1 MSRWLNENLNLA
13 IISLLLGFFF
23 WAIATEAEDPT
34 IEDVYPQLLP
44 VAIVGLPD
52 QWVAYGA
59 DRAHVR
65 VTVRAPKSVWQTL
78 QADDFHAELDLTHVS
93 TGTVREPVR
102 VTLDKTPSEIVSVVP
117 KEVTLHVEP
126 LAEKE
131 VPVVVRQIGTPAI
144 GYRAD
149 LSIVVPRMVQVQG
162 PASLVT
168 QVVRTEVMV
177 NVQDK
182 WEDVQVDDHPIPVNE
197 DGEQVPHVD
206 VIPDT
211 VTVRAHIQEPGYLR
225 NLPVNITLEGN
236 PAPGYRIANL
246 SVSPEIVTVFGST
259 DAVQNAPRFL
269 QTQPISLTGATESLT
284 TSLALQMPDGLYVVQ
299 PPTPFVTVSVAIAPI
314 QSSLTLEITPTIQGL
329 SQNLTATVEIDSIVV
344 LLSGPLPIMENLTD
358 KDVRLKLDM
367 TNLQP
372 GEYSLQPTVVVSD
385 SITIENLIPE
395 SIPVKIE
402 LLPQRE
408 ERP

>member
-1 MSRWLNENLNLA
+1 MSRWLNENLSLA

-34 IEDVYPQLLP
+34 IEEAYPQLLP

-52 QWVAYGA
+52 RQIAYGA
-59 DRAHVR
+59 ERSHVR

-78 QADDFHAELDLTHVS
+78 QTDDFRAQVDLSHVA
-93 TGTVREPVR
+93 TGTITVPIH
-102 VTLDKTPSEIVSVVP
+102 VTLNKSPATIVNVSP
-117 KEVTLHVEP
+117 PNLTLHVETI
-126 LAEKE
+126 AEKT
-131 VPVVVRQIGTPAI
+131 VPVVVQQVGTPAI

-149 LSIVVPRMVQVQG
+149 LSIVVPRMVQIQG

-168 QVVRTEVMV
+168 QVVHTKVV
-177 NVQDK
+177 VDVQDK
-182 WEDVQVDDHPIPVNE
+182 WEDVQVDDHPVPVDAE
-197 DGEQVPHVD
+197 EHQVPHIE

-246 SVSPEIVTVFGST
+246 KVSPEIVTVFGST
-259 DAVQNAPRFL
+259 AAVQNAPRFL
-269 QTQPISLTGATESLT
+269 QTQPISLTGATTSLT
-284 TSLALQMPDGLYVVQ
+284 TSLALQMPEGLYVVQ
-299 PPTPFVTVSVAIAPI
+299 PPTPYVTVSIAIAPI

-329 SQNLTATVEIDSIVV
+329 SKNLTATVEIDSVVV
-344 LLSGPLPIMENLTD
+344 LLSGPLPVMENLTAD
-358 KDVRLKLDM
+358 EVKLRLDM

-372 GEYSLQPTVVVSD
+372 GEYTLKPTVIVSD
-385 SITIENLIPE
+385 SIAIENLIPE

-402 LLPQRE
+402 PLPQRE